1 MVVLYMQLPL
11 PAAFALQFQTAF
23 AQLGQQDEPSQPG
36 ALRAFV
42 MNNEAFYRVLF
53 DSNRSVALLLNPRT
67 GQIVDA
73 NAAACAY
80 YGYSLEQLQAMD
92 VSLLSPQPAEVMRSA
107 MQAAVQRAYTG
118 GTYKHRLAN
127 NNLRDVQIEF
137 VPVEWN
143 GQRLLHT
150 TITDV
155 TFSKQVE
162 SSLRG
167 GEARFNRLIDIVP
180 QGICVQSPNDQFVFV
195 NDKFCE
201 LVGYRRDELLTANI
215 MLILHPASRGVM
227 RHQGQLRRAG
237 ESSIYEAKLVRRD
250 GSEWYALISAAP
262 IQDREGRFQG
272 TFSIFTDITARKEAE
287 EALRESNA
295 ELDAFAYTVAHDLK
309 SPLSVLVGFAN
320 LLESDYEAMS
330 VEQVKESLQIIGHT
344 ATKMVSII
352 DELMLLAHM
361 RRSEI
366 KLEPL
371 DTPRILREAF
381 TRLRFMIS
389 QYSAVV
395 EIANEHTIPVAL
407 GYAPW
412 VEQVWINYIS
422 NAIKYGGTPPHVV
435 VGGEM
440 TTDGRVRFYVR
451 DNGRGLSP
459 DKLDRLFIPFERLE
473 KARAEGHGLGLSI
486 VKRIVDKLGGEV
498 DVVSELGKGTE
509 FRFVLPLAPA
519 SSG

>member
-1 MVVLYMQLPL
+1 MVMMGDE
-11 PAAFALQFQTAF
+11 AL
-23 AQLGQQDEPSQPG
+23 
-36 ALRAFV
+36 
-42 MNNEAFYRVLF
+42 YRVLF

-67 GQIVDA
+67 GEIVDA

-80 YGYSLEQLQAMD
+80 YGYSLDQLRSMD
-92 VSLLSPQPAEVMRSA
+92 VSQLSPQPAEIMRSA
-107 MQAAVQRAYTG
+107 MQAALQEDYTG
-118 GTYKHRLAN
+118 GVFKHRLADKSV
-127 NNLRDVQIEF
+127 RDVEIEF
-137 VPVEWN
+137 VPVQWN

-150 TITDV
+150 TVTDITV
-155 TFSKQVE
+155 TLQIE
-162 SSLRG
+162 TSLRG
-167 GEARFNRLIDIVP
+167 GESRFNRLIDIVP

-201 LVGYRRDELLTANI
+201 LVGYSREELLNNNI
-215 MLILHPASRGVM
+215 LLILHPSSRGVM

-237 ESSIYEAKLVRRD
+237 QSSIYEAKLVRRD

-262 IQDREGRFQG
+262 VQDREGRFQG
-272 TFSIFTDITARKEAE
+272 TFSIVTDITDRKEAE
-287 EALRESNA
+287 EALRESYA
-295 ELDAFAYTVAHDLK
+295 ELDAFAHTVAHDLK

-366 KLEPL
+366 KLEPI

-381 TRLRFMIS
+381 TRLRFMIN
-389 QYSAVV
+389 QYSAIV
-395 EIANEHTIPVAL
+395 EIVNEPGIPVAL

-412 VEQVWINYIS
+412 VEQVWVNYIS
-422 NAIKYGGTPPHVV
+422 NAIKYGGTPPIVK

-440 TTDGRVRFYVR
+440 TEDGRVRFFVR
-451 DNGRGLSP
+451 DNGRGLPP

-498 DVVSELGKGTE
+498 DVVSDAGGGTE
-509 FRFVLPLAPA
+509 FRFILPLASA
-519 SSG
+519 DH

>member
-1 MVVLYMQLPL
+1 M
-11 PAAFALQFQTAF
+11 TT
-23 AQLGQQDEPSQPG
+23 
-36 ALRAFV
+36 
-42 MNNEAFYRVLF
+42 NEALYRVLF

-67 GQIVDA
+67 GEIIDA
-73 NAAACAY
+73 NMAACAY
-80 YGYSLEQLQAMD
+80 YGYHLEQMRAMD
-92 VSLLSPQPAEVMRSA
+92 VSQLSPQPAEVMRGAMLAA
-107 MQAAVQRAYTG
+107 MQDAFPG
-118 GTYKHRLAN
+118 GVFKHRLADN
-127 NNLRDVQIEF
+127 SLRDVEIEF
-137 VPVEWN
+137 VPVQWD
-143 GQRLLHT
+143 GQRLLHA

-155 TFSKQVE
+155 TVTLQIE
-162 SSLRG
+162 TSLRG
-167 GEARFNRLIDIVP
+167 SESRFNRLIDIVP

-201 LVGYRRDELLTANI
+201 LVGYSREELLANNI
-215 MLILHPASRGVM
+215 LLILHPSSRGVM

-250 GSEWYALISAAP
+250 GSEWYALVSAAP
-262 IQDREGRFQG
+262 VQDREGRFQG
-272 TFSIFTDITARKEAE
+272 TFSILTDITARKEAE

-295 ELDAFAYTVAHDLK
+295 ELDAFAHTVAHDLK
-309 SPLSVLVGFAN
+309 SPLSVLVGFSN
-320 LLESDYEAMS
+320 LLESDYEAME

-352 DELMLLAHM
+352 DELMLLAQM

-366 KLEPL
+366 KLEPI

-381 TRLRFMIS
+381 TRLRFMIG
-389 QYSAVV
+389 QYSAII
-395 EIANEHTIPVAL
+395 EIANEQEIPVAL

-422 NAIKYGGTPPHVV
+422 NAMKYGGTPPHVV

-440 TTDGRVRFYVR
+440 TVDGRVRFYVR
-451 DNGRGLSP
+451 DNGRGLAP

-473 KARAEGHGLGLSI
+473 KSRAEGHGLGLSI

-498 DVVSELGKGTE
+498 DVTSEAGVGSE
-509 FRFVLPLAPA
+509 FSFILPHA
-519 SSG
+519 SRQA